1 MKSVRPKVVIF
12 VHLCLAVVL
21 LSCSQPSAQINLP
34 GDFLTATATPFRPVP
49 PTPRPGEPTFT
60 AIPLPAST
68 QSQPVSQSPILWLG
82 ASIPSRLRGLVSGQA
97 IPPTDDREQ
106 ADYRLEIAEDGEIT
120 WIYALAAAFPTVT
133 DDVLAE
139 ALRRAWH
146 GDLSGPLAGHR
157 LIMAD
162 STLEAFTAKW
172 GPPDPGV
179 VGTVGGD
186 LAEALWSDRSLWAIL
201 PFEEVTPQLKVLGLD
216 GNSPVRNDFDS
227 ANYPLIAR
235 FHLDLGPSTTG
246 PSDYPAIQL
255 PSTNRD
261 PAKLTTLVMTGVT
274 ALVRAT
280 ANKMETKGLTYP
292 AGDIRDWLVSAD
304 IAHISNEIP
313 FAENCP
319 PPNPYQTSLM
329 FCSDPKYVQLLEYVG
344 ADVVELTGNHFMDW
358 GRAATLLTVEMYD
371 EKGWPYYGGGADLT
385 DSMQPALLEHNGN
398 RFAFIGCNPVGPGF
412 AWATDSNPGAAPC
425 GDYEWIK
432 DGIARLK
439 DEGYIVIATMQYNE
453 YYVPWA
459 PENQVRDFA
468 ALAEAGATIVSGSQS
483 HYPQV
488 LAFHGPSFIHY
499 GLGNLFFDQMFYTLP
514 DGTTIT
520 ETRLEFLDRHVFYD
534 GRYIA
539 TELLT
544 AVLEDFARPRP
555 MTPEERSE
563 FLLKYFEASGW

>member
-1 MKSVRPKVVIF
+1 MKCFKSLFIKIIF
-12 VHLCLAVVL
+12 AVVL
-21 LSCSQPSAQINLP
+21 TTACSREAAQTNPP
-34 GDFLTATATPFRPVP
+34 GVFYTPTATPFRPLAA
-49 PTPRPGEPTFT
+49 TPRPGELAFS
-60 AIPLPAST
+60 APA
-68 QSQPVSQSPILWLG
+68 QSASAPPESALWLG
-82 ASIPSRLRGLVSGQA
+82 EAVPNHFRLLAASQNLPLSAEPSQA
-97 IPPTDDREQ
+97 
-106 ADYRLEIAEDGEIT
+106 AYSLDYAAEGEIT

-133 DDVLAE
+133 DDVPAE

-146 GDLSGPLAGHR
+146 GDLSGPLAGRH
-157 LIMAD
+157 LIMAE

-172 GPPDPGV
+172 GPPDPV
-179 VGTVGGD
+179 IVSAAGGD
-186 LAEALWSDRSLWAIL
+186 WVDALWFDRSLWAIL
-201 PFEEVTPQLKVLGLD
+201 PFEDLQPQLKVISLD
-216 GNSPVRNDFDS
+216 GNSPLRNDFDP

-235 FHLDLGPSTTG
+235 FTVQPSNF
-246 PSDYPAIQL
+246 PALNFPTI
-255 PSTNRD
+255 NRD

-280 ANKMETKGLTYP
+280 ANKMEVHGLNYP
-292 AGDIRDWLVSAD
+292 AGDILDWLAEAD
-304 IAHISNEIP
+304 ITHISNEIP

-319 PPNPYQTSLM
+319 TPTPYQDNLQ
-329 FCSDPKYVQLLEYVG
+329 FCSSPRYIDFLEHIG
-344 ADVVELTGNHFMDW
+344 TDVVELTGNHFMDW
-358 GRAATLLTVEMYD
+358 GRTATLLTVEMYD
-371 EKGWPYYGGGADLT
+371 EKGWPYYGGGADLM
-385 DSMQPALLEHNGN
+385 DSMQPAFLEHNGN

-412 AWATDSNPGAAPC
+412 AWATDGNPGAAPC
-425 GDYEWIK
+425 GDYTWIK
-432 DGIARLK
+432 DEITRLK
-439 DEGYIVIATMQYNE
+439 GEGYTVIATMQYNE

-488 LAFHGPSFIHY
+488 MAFYGPAFIHY

-514 DGTTIT
+514 DGTTTT

-534 GRYIA
+534 GRYLA

-555 MTPEERSE
+555 MTPEERGE

>member
-1 MKSVRPKVVIF
+1 MTACRQPVAQPDPPGIF
-12 VHLCLAVVL
+12 
-21 LSCSQPSAQINLP
+21 PSPAP
-34 GDFLTATATPFRPVP
+34 TATPFRPLAA
-49 PTPRPGEPTFT
+49 TPRPGET
-60 AIPLPAST
+60 ALPAGT
-68 QSQPVSQSPILWLG
+68 APAASPEPMLWLG
-82 ASIPSRLRGLVSGQA
+82 EAVPDQFRLLAAGWPIPLTTEPGQA
-97 IPPTDDREQ
+97 
-106 ADYRLEIAEDGEIT
+106 AYRLDYAPEGEIT

-133 DDVLAE
+133 DDVPAE
-139 ALRRAWH
+139 ALRRAWE

-157 LIMAD
+157 LIMAG

-172 GPPDPGV
+172 GPPDPLIV
-179 VGTVGGD
+179 SAAGGD
-186 LAEALWSDRSLWAIL
+186 LVEALWSDRSVWAIL
-201 PFEEVTPQLKVLGLD
+201 PFEKITPQLKVLSLD
-216 GNSPVRNDFDS
+216 GISPLRNDFDPVG
-227 ANYPLIAR
+227 YPLIAR
-235 FHLDLGPSTTG
+235 FHLSADQPTAGL
-246 PSDYPAIQL
+246 SDNPAIQL

-280 ANKMETKGLTYP
+280 ANKMETKGITYP
-292 AGDIRDWLVSAD
+292 AGDIRDWLVKAD

-329 FCSDPKYVQLLEYVG
+329 FCSDPKYIELLEHIG

-371 EKGWPYYGGGADLT
+371 EKGWPYYGGGADLA
-385 DSMQPALLEHNGN
+385 DSRQPALLEHNGN

-425 GDYEWIK
+425 DDYEWIK
-432 DGIARLK
+432 NEITRLK
-439 DEGYIVIATMQYNE
+439 DEGYIVIATMQYSE

-459 PENQVRDFA
+459 PDNQVQDFA

-488 LAFHGPSFIHY
+488 MAFHGPAFIHY
-499 GLGNLFFDQMFYTLP
+499 GLGNLFFDQMFYTLS

-534 GRYIA
+534 GRYLGV
-539 TELLT
+539 ELLT

-555 MTPEERSE
+555 MTPGERAE

>member
-1 MKSVRPKVVIF
+1 MKKRRSTF
-12 VHLCLAVVL
+12 FTLVHLCLSVVL
-21 LSCSQPSAQINLP
+21 LAACRQQVTQPDPPANPSL
-34 GDFLTATATPFRPVP
+34 LTPTATPFRPLAATP
-49 PTPRPGEPTFT
+49 PPGET
-60 AIPLPAST
+60 ALPAGT
-68 QSQPVSQSPILWLG
+68 APAAAPNPMLWLG
-82 ASIPSRLRGLVSGQA
+82 EAVPNRFRLLAASQPIPLTTESGQA
-97 IPPTDDREQ
+97 
-106 ADYRLEIAEDGEIT
+106 AYRLDYAAEGEIT

-133 DDVLAE
+133 DDVPAE
-139 ALRRAWH
+139 ALRRAWE

-157 LIMAD
+157 LIMAE

-172 GPPDPGV
+172 GPPDPV
-179 VGTVGGD
+179 IVSAAGGD
-186 LAEALWSDRSLWAIL
+186 WLEALWSDRSVWAIL
-201 PFEEVTPQLKVLGLD
+201 PFEEITPQLKVLSLD
-216 GNSPVRNDFDS
+216 GNSPLRNDFD
-227 ANYPLIAR
+227 AATYPLMAR
-235 FHLDLGPSTTG
+235 FTLQS
-246 PSDYPAIQL
+246 SNL
-255 PSTNRD
+255 PPLNFPTINRD
-261 PAKLTTLVMTGVT
+261 PAKLTTLLMTGVT

-280 ANKMETKGLTYP
+280 ANKMETKGVTYP
-292 AGDIRDWLVSAD
+292 AEDIRDWLVQAD
-304 IAHISNEIP
+304 ITHISNEIP

-329 FCSDPKYVQLLEYVG
+329 FCSDPKYIQLLDDVG
-344 ADVVELTGNHFMDW
+344 TDVVELTGNHFMDW
-358 GRAATLLTVEMYD
+358 GRTATLLTVQMYD
-371 EKGWPYYGGGADLT
+371 EKGWPYYGGGADLA
-385 DSMQPALLEHNGN
+385 DSKQPALLEHNGN

-412 AWATDSNPGAAPC
+412 AWATESNPGAAPC
-425 GDYEWIK
+425 DDYEWIK
-432 DGIARLK
+432 DEITRLK

-483 HYPQV
+483 HYPQAM
-488 LAFHGPSFIHY
+488 AFYGPAFIHY
-499 GLGNLFFDQMFYTLP
+499 GLGNLFFDQMFYTLL

-534 GRYIA
+534 GRYLG